1 MSPSMSC
8 ITAMSSL
15 PLYFVDETAT
25 VLAKALFGMVFMPA
39 GGRRRQVVLLSTTM
53 VNKQESGIMPKE
65 KSAAS
70 DKPGTGDKSPVQ
82 PAPPGKS
89 PIVSSAHL
97 ASGRSAELSEFEFGM
112 IIASNAFNRWAVR
125 CMTAAGVTDMTI
137 TDVLVLHHINHRAR
151 EKKLADIAFI
161 LNIEDT
167 HVVNYSLKKLQGLGL
182 VKTERRGKEVLY
194 STNQQGQALCQRYH
208 EIREQVL
215 VSGLTGSGA
224 EGFELSE
231 MARFLRVLSGLYEQ
245 AARAAASL

>member
-1 MSPSMSC
+1 M
-8 ITAMSSL
+8 A
-15 PLYFVDETAT
+15 
-25 VLAKALFGMVFMPA
+25 
-39 GGRRRQVVLLSTTM
+39 Q
-53 VNKQESGIMPKE
+53 NKQESGNMPKE

-70 DKPGTGDKSPVQ
+70 AIPSSSCGDRTPEQ
-82 PAPPGKS
+82 LAPSGKT

-182 VKTERRGKEVLY
+182 VKTEKRGKEVLY
-194 STNQQGQALCQRYH
+194 STNEQGQALCQRYH

-215 VSGLTGSGA
+215 VSGLTGSGT

-231 MARFLRVLSGLYEQ
+231 LARVLRVLSGLYEQ

>member
-1 MSPSMSC
+1 
-8 ITAMSSL
+8 
-15 PLYFVDETAT
+15 
-25 VLAKALFGMVFMPA
+25 
-39 GGRRRQVVLLSTTM
+39 M
-53 VNKQESGIMPKE
+53 VNSKKESGIMRKKTAE
-65 KSAAS
+65 NEQSNA
-70 DKPGTGDKSPVQ
+70 GDKATAQ
-82 PAPPGKS
+82 PAMPAKT

-97 ASGRSAELSEFEFGM
+97 AAGRSAELSEFEFGM

-182 VKTERRGKEVLY
+182 VKTEKRGKEVLY
-194 STNQQGQALCQRYH
+194 STNERGQALCQRYH

-215 VSGLTGSGA
+215 VSGLTGSGT

-231 MARFLRVLSGLYEQ
+231 LARFLRILSGLYEQ

>member
-1 MSPSMSC
+1 M
-8 ITAMSSL
+8 A
-15 PLYFVDETAT
+15 
-25 VLAKALFGMVFMPA
+25 
-39 GGRRRQVVLLSTTM
+39 
-53 VNKQESGIMPKE
+53 KE
-65 KSAAS
+65 KTAAS
-70 DKPGTGDKSPVQ
+70 DKPNAGNSA
-82 PAPPGKS
+82 PAQLAPSAKT

-125 CMTAAGVTDMTI
+125 CMSAVGVTDMTI

-182 VKTERRGKEVLY
+182 VKTEKRGKEVLY
-194 STNQQGQALCQRYH
+194 STNEQGQALCQRYH

-215 VSGLTGSGA
+215 VSGLSGSDT

-231 MARFLRVLSGLYEQ
+231 LARFLRVLSGMYEQ